1 MPRLTTDVHYARVC
15 AAIASAR
22 GASPELEGVDTETRE
37 PIDYEDYWW
46 MDWHGWG
53 VDDYRTTH
61 YLRVTDILRRI
72 QANQRCFH
80 VEPSD
85 APPS

>member
-1 MPRLTTDVHYARVC
+1 MARLSADVHYARVC

-22 GASPELEGVDTETRE
+22 GASPELEGQDTDTRE

-46 MDWHGWG
+46 MHSHGWG
-53 VDDYRTTH
+53 VDDYRTEN

-72 QANQRCFH
+72 QVNQKTRY
-80 VEPSD
+80 SGR
-85 APPS
+85 